1 MKNISIHELEATV
14 HVNTVHGDY
23 LEFVLDRAS
32 DRRDVDYYEILA
44 DMVTNAFK
52 DTPYTFTEYGAYGC
66 VWVCFRVPEIHEL
79 ETALAIVDAVVAQ
92 WCNKFN
98 INRMKKYVP

>member
-1 MKNISIHELEATV
+1 MKNISIHEFEATV

-44 DMVTNAFK
+44 EFMS
-52 DTPYTFTEYGAYGC
+52 GLRQ
-66 VWVCFRVPEIHEL
+66 VCIF
-79 ETALAIVDAVVAQ
+79 LARGDGGSIPLPDCKHGVLG
-92 WCNKFN
+92 
-98 INRMKKYVP
+98 